1 MSNYD
6 ELIKSCIKALSLYN
20 EKIETPD
27 SFIDNFLL
35 KVKKYI

>member
-1 MSNYD
+1 MHYD
-6 ELIKSCIKALSLYN
+6 ELIRTCIKALSSYN

-35 KVKKYI
+35 KVKNIHN

>member
-1 MSNYD
+1 MHYD
-6 ELIKSCIKALSLYN
+6 ELIRTCIKALSLYN

-35 KVKKYI
+35 KVKIYI

>member
-1 MSNYD
+1 MHYD
-6 ELIKSCIKALSLYN
+6 ELIRICIKALSSYN

-27 SFIDNFLL
+27 LFIDNILL

>member
-1 MSNYD
+1 MHYD
-6 ELIKSCIKALSLYN
+6 ELIRICIKALSSYN

-35 KVKKYI
+35 RVKKYI

>member
-27 SFIDNFLL
+27 SFIDKYLT
-35 KVKKYI
+35 KVNI